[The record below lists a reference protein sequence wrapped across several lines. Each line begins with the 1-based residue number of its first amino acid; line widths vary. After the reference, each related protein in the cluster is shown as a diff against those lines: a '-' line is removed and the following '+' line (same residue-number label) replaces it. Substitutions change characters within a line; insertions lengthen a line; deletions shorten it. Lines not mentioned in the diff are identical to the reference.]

1 MICISFNVMGCS
13 TNEYKIPTLANV
25 DIKIHNPVWISPICG
40 KKNEEKQTRVYALKI
55 MLN

>member
-1 MICISFNVMGCS
+1 MDCS

-25 DIKIHNPVWISPICG
+25 DTKIHNPIWISPVSG
-40 KKNEEKQTRVYALKI
+40 QNEEKQTRVLALKI